1 MSRRSLI
8 VALFA
13 VLAAAQIG
21 VPLQMIVARERTL
34 RLGKPYRFRTAPV
47 DPYDAFRGRYVAI
60 NVDLS
65 GGTDTNRWSL
75 GRRLS
80 VTNAQSFERG
90 QRVFALLAEGTNG
103 FARVSGLSPERPAA
117 QDYIRARVA
126 WASGGDV
133 NLELPFDRYYMN
145 EKRAPAAEQAY
156 REHSRRGTN
165 DACVVVR
172 VRDGSAVLERL
183 LIGDRPIESFLKEQG
198 GVGGRP

>member
-1 MSRRSLI
+1 MSKRSLI
-8 VALFA
+8 VALF
-13 VLAAAQIG
+13 VLLAAAQLG

-34 RLGKPYRFRTAPV
+34 REGRPYRFRTAPV

-65 GGTDTNRWSL
+65 GGTDTNRWSW

-80 VTNAQSFERG
+80 VTNASFQSG

-103 FARVSGLSPERPAA
+103 FARISGLSPERPAA
-117 QDYIRARVA
+117 TDFIRVRVT
-126 WASGGDV
+126 WVSGGDV

-172 VRDGSAVLERL
+172 VRDGSAVLEQL
-183 LIGDRPIESFLKEQG
+183 LIEGRPI
-198 GVGGRP
+198 

>member
-1 MSRRSLI
+1 VSKRSLI

-13 VLAAAQIG
+13 VLTAAQFG

-65 GGTDTNRWSL
+65 GGTDRGLAW
-75 GRRLS
+75 GRRVS
-80 VTNAQSFERG
+80 VTNAGAFERG
-90 QRVFALLAEGTNG
+90 QRAFALLAEGTNG
-103 FARVSGLSPERPAA
+103 FARISGLSPERPAA
-117 QDYIRARVA
+117 QDFIRVRVT
-126 WASGGDV
+126 WVSGGDV
-133 NLELPFDRYYMN
+133 NLDLPFDRYYMN
-145 EKRAPAAEQAY
+145 EKTAPKAEQAY

-172 VRDGSAVLERL
+172 VHDGSAVLERL
-183 LIGDRPIESFLKEQG
+183 LIGDAPIETFLKDQG